1 MLFKCIFLSIL
12 IIFAFS
18 INKLLK
24 GIHCSIVKISFSDD
38 IKIPCMY
45 SSLEEPSAKNFT
57 EMVMYLPTN
66 FSKLLLINME
76 FFINPTQETIRTNIL
91 KTIIFEQPIEDI
103 KRMILKLEK
112 TNFDLTKEIIIF
124 DNTEY
129 GIINVG

>member
-1 MLFKCIFLSIL
+1 
-12 IIFAFS
+12 
-18 INKLLK
+18 
-24 GIHCSIVKISFSDD
+24 
-38 IKIPCMY
+38 
-45 SSLEEPSAKNFT
+45 
-57 EMVMYLPTN
+57 
-66 FSKLLLINME
+66 ME